1 MISFALF
8 IDSDNYRWCGTERE
22 AAYEEVRAWLLVPAR
37 AEEGILAQLLREMRD
52 PHHVKELKIKLL
64 EVFQEASLPPL
75 GLQGH
80 FDIRFS

>member
-37 AEEGILAQLLREMRD
+37 AEEGILAQLLRETRGLRPPD
-52 PHHVKELKIKLL
+52 PQTPAEGKRGEKQYRSLL
-64 EVFQEASLPPL
+64 
-75 GLQGH
+75 
-80 FDIRFS
+80 